1 MNTTQVV
8 DLAILGGGCA
18 GLSLARELAVNQ
30 VKRSVIVIEPRQ
42 AYEDDRSWC
51 FWAADQ
57 NKFQD
62 WVSFSWTAWS
72 FGQAGELTA
81 SQHQPGIRY
90 QYIRSADFYRKSL
103 ALIQTCPAIDVH
115 LGQTVTALT
124 PHEQGWEVE
133 TDVGIYTARQV
144 LDTRPPAQA
153 RIDHSTLLQCFLGV
167 EIELEQ
173 AAYADARQLE
183 LMTDMRVTNGDFCFT
198 YILPYTRTHLMV
210 EVTFFAK
217 ERVAL
222 DTLQRELDQLLK
234 RRGWSEARII
244 RQEHGALPMGLPKEV
259 PSSSNQPPQAGMRA
273 GALRPSSGYAFM
285 RIQRWAQR
293 CAQQYVTNGQLHAQ
307 TGSGFWLQ
315 KMDQLFLD
323 VIKKEPKLAPLMFNA
338 LLGQLS
344 PARFIR
350 FMDDQATLSDCLHVI
365 RCMPKTAFLKT
376 LFFR

>member
-1 MNTTQVV
+1 MSTTRAV

-18 GLSLARELAVNQ
+18 GLSLARELAANQ

-57 NKFQD
+57 HQFQD
-62 WVSFSWTAWS
+62 WVSFSWATWS
-72 FGQAGELTA
+72 FGQNGELTA
-81 SQHQPGIRY
+81 SRHQPGIRY

-103 ALIQTCPAIDVH
+103 ALIQTCQAIDVR

-133 TDVGIYTARQV
+133 TDAGIYMARQV
-144 LDTRPPAQA
+144 LDTRPPAQV
-153 RIDHSTLLQCFLGV
+153 RIDQSTLLQCFLGV

-173 AAYADARQLE
+173 AARTDATQLE
-183 LMTDMRVTNGDFCFT
+183 LMTDMRVANGDFCFT
-198 YILPYTRTHLMV
+198 YVLPYTQTHLMV

-222 DTLQRELDQLLK
+222 DTLQSELDQLLK

-244 RQEHGALPMGLPKEV
+244 RQEHGTLPMGLPKEM

-293 CAQQYVTNGQLHAQ
+293 CAQQYVANGHLHAQ
-307 TGSGFWLQ
+307 TGSSFWLQ

-323 VIKKEPKLAPLMFNA
+323 VIKKEPKLAPLMFEA

-365 RCMPKTAFLKT
+365 ACMPKAAFLKT